1 MDKQKLAG
9 ILQDRSK
16 QIELSRR
23 QFRHKRKYAEYY
35 EFHSEP
41 TFAYV
46 VGGIACV
53 LGIVTAFL
61 DGLIFYISLSVLIL
75 LIVLVIRLMARYDKR
90 KKELE
95 TKGFESPTGEELLA
109 YQEAVYFFAYQQS
122 RIPSGG
128 GI

>member
-1 MDKQKLAG
+1 MQDG
-9 ILQDRSK
+9 GRPILYWGFARL
-16 QIELSRR
+16 ILG
-23 QFRHKRKYAEYY
+23 FRCACG
-35 EFHSEP
+35 SEP

-95 TKGFESPTGEELLA
+95 TKGFESPTEEELLA
-109 YQEAVYFFAYQQS
+109 YQEAVDYFAYRQS

>member
-35 EFHSEP
+35 EFHREP

-61 DGLIFYISLSVLIL
+61 D
-75 LIVLVIRLMARYDKR
+75 
-90 KKELE
+90 
-95 TKGFESPTGEELLA
+95 
-109 YQEAVYFFAYQQS
+109 
-122 RIPSGG
+122 
-128 GI
+128 

>member
-1 MDKQKLAG
+1 MDKEKLAE

-35 EFHSEP
+35 EFHGEP

-53 LGIVTAFL
+53 LGIVAAFL

-95 TKGFESPTGEELLA
+95 TKGFESPTEEELLA
-109 YQEAVYFFAYQQS
+109 YQEAVDFFAYQQS

>member
-1 MDKQKLAG
+1 MDKEKLAE

-61 DGLIFYISLSVLIL
+61 DGLIFYTSLSVLIL
-75 LIVLVIRLMARYDKR
+75 LIVLVIRLMARHDKR

-95 TKGFESPTGEELLA
+95 NKGFESPTQEELLA
-109 YQEAVYFFAYQQS
+109 YQEAVDFFAYQQS